1 MLHKGPTPNEKK
13 AAWRLV
19 KITSLA
25 SLQLRKF
32 EQFEESA
39 EDVVLALLMALQ
51 KKKVIRRKWGNDG
64 GADADSNPFTSQ
76 YLCTFPVHTV
86 LA

>member
-13 AAWRLV
+13 AAQRLV

-32 EQFEESA
+32 ERFEESA

-51 KKKVIRRKWGNDG
+51 KKKVIRRR
-64 GADADSNPFTSQ
+64 
-76 YLCTFPVHTV
+76 
-86 LA
+86 